1 MRFIMQ
7 AAINMA
13 VFLACALLFPNGF
26 VLANMTTALV
36 AAVLLAV
43 LNRLIKPILVFVSL
57 PLVVISLGFFL
68 LIINTALLEL
78 TAHIIHGFAFASF
91 GWAML
96 VAILLT
102 LANFLFMGQAKI
114 SVRR

>member
-26 VLANMTTALV
+26 ILANMATAAG
-36 AAVLLAV
+36 AAIVLAF
-43 LNRLIKPILVFVSL
+43 LNRLIKPLLVFVSL
-57 PLVVISLGFFL
+57 PLVVLTLGFFIL
-68 LIINTALLEL
+68 VINTILLEI
-78 TAHIIHGFAFASF
+78 TAHLIHGFAFASF

-102 LANFLFMGQAKI
+102 LANFIFTGQKEI
-114 SVRR
+114 TIRR